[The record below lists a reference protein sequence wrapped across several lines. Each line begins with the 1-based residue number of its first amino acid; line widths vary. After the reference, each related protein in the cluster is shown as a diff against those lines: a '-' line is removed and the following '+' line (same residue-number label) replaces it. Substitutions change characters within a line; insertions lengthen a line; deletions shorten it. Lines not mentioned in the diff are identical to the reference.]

1 MEVIPLILI
10 LVIVVIMIASMWKVF
25 EKAGQPGWACIVPI
39 YNTVIMLKVAC
50 RPIWWILLFF
60 IPFVSLIVSIVVY
73 ADIGKNFGKGIGFVL
88 GLIFLPFIFW
98 PILGFGSAQYEPVR
112 DPT

>member
-1 MEVIPLILI
+1 MEIVGILLIVV
-10 LVIVVIMIASMWKVF
+10 LVIIVIAGMWKMF

-39 YNTVIMLKVAC
+39 YNSVILLKIAC
-50 RPIWWILLFF
+50 RPIWWILLML
-60 IPFVSLIVSIVVY
+60 IPFVSIIVVIVVY
-73 ADIGKNFGKGIGFVL
+73 ADIAKNFGKGVGFAL
-88 GLIFLPFIFW
+88 GMIFLSPIFI